1 VGEST
6 FATPDAPVAAL
17 TRMNRVL
24 GIERVVL
31 VQASCHGYNNSAMLN
46 PIAADPQRRRGVAMV
61 ETDVS
66 DAALDALHE
75 GGFRAIRMNFVR
87 HLAQRPT
94 LPDAYRII
102 GRVAERGWHVELHM
116 DAPDIPELEPWI
128 ATLRGRFV
136 TDHMGRVP
144 AAEDL
149 RQPPFQAVLRLL
161 KRPKA
166 WAKISGG
173 DRLSAGA
180 PFRDAVPFAQAM
192 LRQAPDRLVWGT
204 DWPHSNIRTAMP
216 NDGALADLL
225 SEYAEEPAVGRVLL
239 DNPITL
245 HWR

>member
-1 VGEST
+1 
-6 FATPDAPVAAL
+6 
-17 TRMNRVL
+17 
-24 GIERVVL
+24 
-31 VQASCHGYNNSAMLN
+31 
-46 PIAADPQRRRGVAMV
+46 MV

-75 GGFRAIRMNFVR
+75 GGFRAIQLNFVR

-94 LPDAYRII
+94 LPDADRII

-136 TDHMGRVP
+136 TDHIGRVP

-161 KRPKA
+161 ERPNA

-173 DRLSAGA
+173 DRLSAGV
-180 PFRDAVPFAQAM
+180 PFRDAVPFAQAL

-225 SEYAEEPAVGRVLL
+225 SEYAEEPAVGRVLV

-245 HWR
+245 YWRWPGWRVPQRDGPNPRMRRAPAASATSPPRVSMMPAALATSAALSGASTPLRM